1 MSIPVICTIIAKNY
15 LAQARCLV
23 ESFLAHHPDGR
34 AFVLL
39 VDRPDGYYDLEQ
51 EPFTTVL
58 AEDIGIPEF
67 GVMTFRYTVLE
78 LSTAVKPFFL
88 EYLFQNYEYDRIC
101 YFDPDI
107 YFYQP
112 IDEIWK
118 KLQSY
123 GIVLTPHLLGP
134 LDDDFKPNEL
144 DILRAGAYNLGFIG
158 LSRHPEVAE
167 FLRWWKGKMA
177 KQCIVA
183 FDRGLF
189 VDQRWVDLVPGLFS
203 SVTIHRDPGCNVA
216 YWNLYHRHVE
226 YSDGV
231 HTVNGSPLK
240 FYHFSGFYPDRP
252 DVVSKHQNRYTFR
265 DIPIV
270 KALFDGYQDRLYANG
285 YETVRHWPYAYDSQ
299 NIVGV
304 RVPDA
309 ARALWRE
316 FESNDPSWCP
326 FDTTSDVR
334 FLTNLLTWL
343 NEPMGGTPS
352 HQPLGTRLA
361 LAVYQQRPDIQRA
374 FPDVLGH
381 DRLEYVRWFV
391 NWGKDDLDIDDFFV
405 RPMAESLER
414 ILGSGTLVTRHGLV
428 AGLYQA
434 ATSWLFRIGVGRRIE
449 RMLGARLVDRVRSVF
464 IRPDPSGPIVPSRL
478 PPLGTLPA
486 EEGRLGLNVVGYL
499 RDETGVGE
507 NARVTLR
514 ALHGQD
520 FPVAWTMVRS
530 HAARQNDESVLHLP
544 QGHPYNTN
552 LFCVNADQ
560 TNVVYSELGAGFFAG
575 KYNIGYWHW
584 ELQRFPEAWL
594 DRFQH
599 LDEIW
604 VGSHFVQNTLAHVS
618 PIPVITMGV
627 GVHEPPNSNVT
638 REMLRLPEDK
648 FVFLFVFDML
658 SFIERKNPFGLIEAY
673 RRAFGPDFHDTSLV
687 IKVTKLDQFP
697 EHRDPLERA
706 VASVSGNLMDGYLE
720 RSELDGL
727 FNVCDAYVSLHRS
740 EGFGLTIAEAMCLG
754 KPAIATAYSGNT
766 DFVNVTNSYPVE
778 YHLVELDKDHGPYR
792 KGNWWADPDLDH
804 AAAQMRRVFE
814 NCDEAVCKGMRAAA
828 DIKRWYGSEAMARR
842 MIERLNVI
850 SYWGQAG

>member
-1 MSIPVICTIIAKNY
+1 MSIPAICTIIAKNY

-39 VDRPDGYYDLEQ
+39 VDRPDGYYDPDQ
-51 EPFTTVL
+51 EPFTTIL

-67 GVMTFRYTVLE
+67 GAMTFRYTVLE

-112 IDEIWK
+112 IDEIWE

-144 DILRAGAYNLGFIG
+144 DILQAGTYNLGFIG
-158 LSRHPEVAE
+158 LSRHLEVAE
-167 FLRWWKGKMA
+167 FLRWWKGKMV

-183 FDRGLF
+183 FDIGLF

-226 YSDGV
+226 YSDGEY
-231 HTVNGSPLK
+231 TVNGSPLK
-240 FYHFSGFYPDRP
+240 FYHFSGFYPDHP

-265 DIPIV
+265 DIPV
-270 KALFDGYQDRLYANG
+270 VRALFDGYQDRLYVNG

-304 RVPDA
+304 RMPDA

-326 FDTTSDVR
+326 FDTTSDVQ

-352 HQPLGTRLA
+352 HQPLVTRLA
-361 LAVYQQRPDIQRA
+361 LAVYQQRSDIQRA
-374 FPDVLGH
+374 FPDVLGR

-391 NWGKDDLDIDDFFV
+391 NWGKDDLNIDDFFV

-414 ILGSGTLVTRHGLV
+414 ILGSGTLVTRHDLV
-428 AGLYQA
+428 AGLYQTV
-434 ATSWLFRIGVGRRIE
+434 TSWLFRIGVGRRIE
-449 RMLGARLVDRVRSVF
+449 RMLGGRLVDRVRSLF
-464 IRPDPSGPIVPSRL
+464 IRPDLARPIAPPRL
-478 PPLGTLPA
+478 PSLGTLPA
-486 EEGRLGLNVVGYL
+486 EEGCLGLNVVGYL

-507 NARVTLR
+507 NARATLR

-530 HAARQNDESVLHLP
+530 HAARQNDESVLHLT

-584 ELQRFPEAWL
+584 ELQRLPEAWH

-627 GVHEPPNSNVT
+627 GVHELPNPNVT

-754 KPAIATAYSGNT
+754 KPAIATAYSGNA
-766 DFVNVTNSYPVE
+766 DFMNVTNSYPVE
-778 YHLVELDKDHGPYR
+778 YRLVELEQDCGPYR
-792 KGNWWADPDLDH
+792 KGNVWADPDLDH

-814 NCDEAVCKGMRAAA
+814 NRDEAVRKGVRAAA

-842 MIERLNVI
+842 MIERLDVI
-850 SYWGQAG
+850 SCWGQAG